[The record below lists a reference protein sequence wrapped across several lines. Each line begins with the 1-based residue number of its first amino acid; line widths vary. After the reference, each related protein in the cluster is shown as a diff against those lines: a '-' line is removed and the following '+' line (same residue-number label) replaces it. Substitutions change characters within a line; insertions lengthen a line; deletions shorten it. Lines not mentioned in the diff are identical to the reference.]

1 MALRARPKLNAM
13 PRRLLT
19 DLEGQAAPE
28 SERKVPL
35 PPSRQGK
42 KQVAFFV
49 DRETKLQLDRLALD
63 EDRNLQGLMLEAC
76 NLLFQ
81 SRGKARIADQ
91 KP

>member
-1 MALRARPKLNAM
+1 M
-13 PRRLLT
+13 PRRPAEP
-19 DLEGQAAPE
+19 DAVPE
-28 SERKVPL
+28 IGRKAPL

-49 DRETKLQLDRLALD
+49 DRETKLQLDRLALE

-81 SRGKARIADQ
+81 SRGKARIAEQ
-91 KP
+91 KN

>member
-1 MALRARPKLNAM
+1 MALRTRPKLNAM
-13 PRRLLT
+13 PRRPAEP
-19 DLEGQAAPE
+19 DAVPE
-28 SERKVPL
+28 IERKAPL

-49 DRETKLQLDRLALD
+49 DRETKLQLDRLALE

-81 SRGKARIADQ
+81 SRGKARIAEQ
-91 KP
+91 KN

>member
-1 MALRARPKLNAM
+1 M
-13 PRRLLT
+13 PRRPAEP
-19 DLEGQAAPE
+19 DAVPE
-28 SERKVPL
+28 IERKASL

-49 DRETKLQLDRLALD
+49 DRETKLQLDRLALE

-81 SRGKARIADQ
+81 SRGKARIAEQ
-91 KP
+91 KN

>member
-1 MALRARPKLNAM
+1 M
-13 PRRLLT
+13 PRR
-19 DLEGQAAPE
+19 QPE
-28 SERKVPL
+28 QEEVPEAERKTPL

-49 DRETKLQLDRLALD
+49 DRETKLQLDRLALE

-81 SRGKARIADQ
+81 SRGMARIAEQ
-91 KP
+91 KT

>member
-1 MALRARPKLNAM
+1 M
-13 PRRLLT
+13 PRRPVEA
-19 DLEGQAAPE
+19 DSPPE
-28 SERKVPL
+28 AERKVPL

-49 DRETKLQLDRLALD
+49 DRETKLQLDRLALE

-81 SRGKARIADQ
+81 SRGKARIAEQ
-91 KP
+91 KN